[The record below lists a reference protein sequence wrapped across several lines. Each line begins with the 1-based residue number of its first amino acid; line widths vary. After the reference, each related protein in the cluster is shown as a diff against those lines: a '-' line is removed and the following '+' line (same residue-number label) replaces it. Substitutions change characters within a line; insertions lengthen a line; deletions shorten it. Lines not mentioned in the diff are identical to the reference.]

1 MVCFLN
7 PPQFLR
13 VVVRKSLE
21 EVDKLKG
28 TSIGFPAIGTGK
40 LEFPPAEAARIMLDE
55 TIRFFGEYPATTVR
69 DVRFILLRK
78 NDKVIDAFTQE
89 LNRQQETF
97 GENEEQKHTA
107 SPGIQSGCRRSIETQ
122 HINVEVVHGD
132 LTNEESDAIVNIINS
147 DMDMENAGEVSKA
160 IASVCGE
167 SLKKKCKQQGTQQ
180 AGSVVITSGG
190 KLKARHIIHII
201 PASSEPR
208 HLQMCLEKCLEHADS
223 KSFHTVSLPAIGTGE
238 YELPPLISADLIFG
252 ALTRFSKGCANL
264 KNVRLVVNEAA
275 MVDAFMQG
283 KTKYV
288 NSSTA
293 AVSTTSKNHFL
304 RFTLIGKD
312 KESVDCAVK
321 ELKKDF
327 SETCITKDVRDEVCE
342 ELTAAEIDMLVRKA
356 ENMGVEM
363 TFEEV
368 IDCVT
373 LSGTKDD
380 VFAMTEIIRRKVDQ
394 VKEREKERQN
404 QENAK
409 LISNTIQWY
418 HSLPR
423 GDTIPFD
430 SSANLEIEKA
440 YCKCDDKV
448 EVVDSCGEK
457 FKISFQDNS
466 GLKQPQNQQIKVT
479 RKLKG
484 VEGTKIDLITVL
496 QAILTSRQLR
506 EKLWCLYE
514 NLM

>member
-1 MVCFLN
+1 
-7 PPQFLR
+7 
-13 VVVRKSLE
+13 
-21 EVDKLKG
+21 
-28 TSIGFPAIGTGK
+28 
-40 LEFPPAEAARIMLDE
+40 MLDE
-55 TIRFFGEYPATTVR
+55 TIRFFKENPATTVR

-78 NDKVIDAFTQE
+78 NEKVIDAFTQE
-89 LNRQQETF
+89 LNRYQQSF
-97 GENEEQKHTA
+97 GENEEQKHIA
-107 SPGIQSGCRRSIETQ
+107 SLGIQSGCRRSIKTQ
-122 HINVEVVHGD
+122 YVNVEVVDGD
-132 LTNEESDAIVNIINS
+132 LTNEKSDAIVNIINS
-147 DMDMENAGEVSKA
+147 DMNMENAGEVSKA
-160 IASVCGE
+160 IARVCGE
-167 SLKKKCKQQGTQQ
+167 SPKQECKQLGTQQ

-190 KLKARHIIHII
+190 RLEARHIIHII

-223 KSFHTVSLPAIGTGE
+223 KSFHTISLPAIGTGE

-252 ALTRFSKGCANL
+252 ALTRFSKECANL

-275 MVDAFMQG
+275 MADAFRQG
-283 KTKYV
+283 KTKYE

-293 AVSTTSKNHFL
+293 AVSTNSKNNPL
-304 RFTLIGKD
+304 RFSLIGKD
-312 KESVDCAVK
+312 KESVDCAVE
-321 ELKKDF
+321 ELKNDF
-327 SETCITKDVRDEVCE
+327 SETCITKDVRDVVCE
-342 ELTAAEIDMLVRKA
+342 EFTTAEINMLVRKA
-356 ENMGVEM
+356 ENMEVEM

-373 LSGTKDD
+373 LSGTKED
-380 VFAMTEIIRRKVDQ
+380 VFTMTEIIRGEIDQ
-394 VKEREKERQN
+394 VKKREKERQN

-418 HSLPR
+418 HALPR
-423 GDTIPFD
+423 GDNIPFD
-430 SSANLEIEKA
+430 SSANLEIERA

-484 VEGTKIDLITVL
+484 VEGTKIDLVTVL

-506 EKLWCLYE
+506 EKL
-514 NLM
+514 